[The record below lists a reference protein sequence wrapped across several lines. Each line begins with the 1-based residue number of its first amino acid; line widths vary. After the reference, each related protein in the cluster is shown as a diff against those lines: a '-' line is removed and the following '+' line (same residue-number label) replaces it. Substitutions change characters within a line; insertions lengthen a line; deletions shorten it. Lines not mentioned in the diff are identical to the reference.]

1 MPTRQRIRRLLRIAA
16 MVLLSVSCVHA
27 SDTQAQTVQK
37 IFTKNDIYRMSVE
50 GIRLNNLQEDV
61 TKTLTHNG
69 WTGKWP
75 EFTTPEAGYAFRKGG
90 QLLYL
95 MRYRGDDSQLRIWSV
110 VSKEPF
116 NRPADSAMPVNHVM
130 GQVWIDSVVAHYG
143 SPSIDFI
150 NPNGINAY
158 VYYLSNQFRE
168 DSPKLE
174 IYLSSGEASYELS
187 DRSLITPPH

>member
-1 MPTRQRIRRLLRIAA
+1 MSQHRHTRQGLAALMAAWFAALCLLPSPA
-16 MVLLSVSCVHA
+16 H
-27 SDTQAQTVQK
+27 AQTIRK

-50 GIRLNNLQEDV
+50 GIRLNTLQEDAGNMLV
-61 TKTLTHNG
+61 RSG

-75 EFTTPEAGYAFRKGG
+75 EFSTAESGYAFRKNG
-90 QLLYL
+90 QVIYL
-95 MRYRGDDSQLRIWSV
+95 MRYRDNDSQLRIWSV
-110 VSKEPF
+110 VSKQPF
-116 NRPADSAMPVNHVM
+116 NRPDNGNMPMNHVL
-130 GQVWIDSVVAHYG
+130 GQVWIDSVVSHYG
-143 SPSIDFI
+143 EPSIDFI

-168 DSPKLE
+168 DAPRLE